1 MEKLPRVLFTA
12 ERFVKRMRPEI
23 LKRIIPKAAH
33 IVLTDMKPLESD
45 NSIPFK
51 TVSTA
56 IMGSISNT
64 ELHI

>member
-51 TVSTA
+51 TVQ
-56 IMGSISNT
+56 
-64 ELHI
+64 